1 MNVTRWSRIGVT
13 ALAALFLIAG
23 PASAATKSHG
33 HQNNRDN
40 RYHSASRLVTIN
52 VDLDFKPHKRSE
64 FGRILGYDSA
74 EVHVHMG
81 DRIQFV
87 NTDDQIHTATGM
99 SYTGQ
104 TAPAHYRYNGDP
116 TKQSGRIINA
126 SEWSTGNLR
135 AHGGKSQV
143 FVTKNVGHYFYGCS
157 YHLSQGQI
165 GVIVVGP

>member
-1 MNVTRWSRIGVT
+1 MAT
-13 ALAALFLIAG
+13 AILSLTLGSA
-23 PASAATKSHG
+23 PAATKSHSHHAGAARG
-33 HQNNRDN
+33 HK
-40 RYHSASRLVTIN
+40 ATSRLVTIN
-52 VDLDFKPHKRSE
+52 TDLDFKPHRRSN
-64 FGRILGYDSA
+64 FGKILGYDPA

-104 TAPAHYRYNGDP
+104 MAPAHYRFNGDP
-116 TKQSGRIINA
+116 TKQSGRIIDA

-135 AHGGKSQV
+135 AHGGKSQI
-143 FVTKNVGHYFYGCS
+143 FVAKNVGHYFYGCS
-157 YHLSQGQI
+157 YHLGLGQI